1 MKMEVMYNPVGVI
14 LMGMEYSK
22 LWIFLRKK
30 EMQRT
35 DLIGVISSPTLA
47 KLAKGQ
53 SITTDS
59 LGKIC
64 AFLKCQPGDIM
75 EYQPDDNKG

>member
-1 MKMEVMYNPVGVI
+1 
-14 LMGMEYSK
+14 MGMEYSK
-22 LWIFLRKK
+22 LWILLRKRGLHK
-30 EMQRT
+30 I
-35 DLIGVISSPTLA
+35 DLLKVISSPTIA

-64 AFLKCQPGDIM
+64 AFLKCQPSDIM
-75 EYQPDDNKG
+75 VYLPDDED

>member
-1 MKMEVMYNPVGVI
+1 VI

-22 LWIFLRKK
+22 LWILLRKRGL
-30 EMQRT
+30 QRT
-35 DLIGVISSPTLA
+35 DLLGAISSPTLA
-47 KLAKGQ
+47 KLDKGQ

-75 EYQPDDNKG
+75 EYQPDDSKG